1 MAKYILKRI
10 LIAIPL
16 IFVISIL
23 CFMLMRACPYDAV
36 DAMIKPGMS
45 QDAIALMRAK
55 YGYDRPAAV
64 QYFAWLGSILSGRMG
79 YSIVSK
85 QSIALDLATR
95 IPNTLKLMLPSY
107 LTAYV
112 LAIVLGLIAGSHK
125 GRRADK
131 IIDGLASVGIAT
143 PTFWVSMLM
152 MYVFSYRLHV
162 FLSVGMHTVGM
173 EGDFGD
179 FLRHFLMP
187 YIVLIIAFTPDLVR
201 YVRSSTI
208 TQYSEDYVMVQRAF
222 GAKKSE
228 IMFHHVLK
236 NVLLPVLTKLG
247 MALPMLITGAI
258 ITETIFSW
266 PGVGPYFV
274 TAVSGL
280 DYPVVMMIL
289 LLSSTLVVLGN
300 LLADILCCLTD
311 PRIKD
316 MG

>member
-16 IFVISIL
+16 VLVISIL
-23 CFMLMRACPYDAV
+23 CFMLMHACPFDAV

-45 QDAIALMRAK
+45 EKAIELMRAK
-55 YGYDRPAAV
+55 YGYNKPAIV
-64 QYFAWLGSILSGRMG
+64 QYLAWLGGILKGNMG
-79 YSIVSK
+79 YSIVTK

-95 IPNTLKLMLPSY
+95 IPNTIKLVLPSY
-107 LTAYV
+107 LTAYL
-112 LAIVLGLIAGSHK
+112 LAIVLGLTAGAHK
-125 GRRADK
+125 GKAADK
-131 IIDGLASVGIAT
+131 IIDGLASIGIAT
-143 PTFWVSMLM
+143 PTFWVAMLL
-152 MYVFSYRLHV
+152 MYVFSSKLGLV
-162 FLSVGMHTVGM
+162 PSIGMHTIGLEKSFADYM
-173 EGDFGD
+173 K
-179 FLRHFLMP
+179 HFILP
-187 YIVLIIAFTPDLVR
+187 YIVLVIGFTPDLVR

-222 GAKKSE
+222 GAGKRE
-228 IMFHHVLK
+228 IMFRHVMK
-236 NVLLPVLTKLG
+236 NVLLPVITKLG

-280 DYPVVMMIL
+280 DYPIVMIIL
-289 LLSSTLVVLGN
+289 LFSSTLVILGS